1 MIFDIDTLKGVLMF
15 FFIYDNKNEV
25 EPSLDETQLIFEAI
39 KQYKQEFWYASYK
52 RCKGG
57 LYYEFF

>member
-1 MIFDIDTLKGVLMF
+1 MIFDIDILKGVLMF
-15 FFIYDNKNEV
+15 FFIYDGKNEA

-39 KQYKQEFWYASYK
+39 KYKKEFWYASYK